1 MSSNDYQ
8 MRGSSM
14 LIIGVL
20 VGILHYYH
28 VKSLYENDRHFSHL
42 SSIEREMCFRSEMGL
57 YYSFYKRIVTS
68 HSFKDGLYKL
78 THDNLT
84 EYPDTI
90 NALHKF
96 NIYPEAMI
104 GGLWRIY
111 HLGVKTFGLN
121 GKQCYMIHRGEGLPP
136 VESCEGFGE
145 PILFYLEVVWMFAG
159 ITAFVLYYFGS
170 HLSGSQI
177 GGCLTILSFFI
188 NHTESTRVQWTPP
201 LRESFA
207 YPFILLHC
215 ALISSIL
222 QDSRKTMP
230 RPSFWKG
237 LMSLFSS
244 FVSLLFWQFSQ
255 FILTCEIAILIA
267 IYAFGF
273 IKRHCLSQ
281 ILAWISA
288 GFLLALVGLG
298 GNSLLCFS
306 FLSAILTSAW
316 VLLICDGSVN
326 SLGFAWTSVL
336 KIISIIAFAIVLKL
350 VFPSTGNDSHIVKIF
365 LSKIFPHS
373 DNFHTLM
380 YTCAPEFQ
388 RLPWSYGVGLM
399 KSLLLPLVLIA
410 LLLVFWNPTFH
421 ILAVLRK
428 KLLFPRYQNALQL
441 NDVVKLVEPA
451 IVFNTCLLIAF
462 FVLSMMAMRL
472 KLFLTP
478 QMCVLVSLI
487 ASKESVNS
495 IQILREKKSLEYL
508 TLLIIFCAIYLSGI
522 DNIKRQRSI
531 EGEYSN
537 YPLEELLTWVQMKT
551 KSSDVFA
558 GPMPVM
564 ASILLSTGRPIV
576 NHPYY
581 EDEAMRNRTLL
592 VYSLFSRKTPS
603 EAFESIKRLGANF
616 AVLEANKCFDHMQ
629 PRKGCKMTD
638 LWDIEDPMNTKRP
651 PLCPTLF
658 SNDASP
664 FERVFF
670 NAEYVVLKVG
680 LR

>member
-281 ILAWISA
+281 ILAWIS
-288 GFLLALVGLG
+288 
-298 GNSLLCFS
+298 
-306 FLSAILTSAW
+306 
-316 VLLICDGSVN
+316 
-326 SLGFAWTSVL
+326 
-336 KIISIIAFAIVLKL
+336 
-350 VFPSTGNDSHIVKIF
+350 SHIVKIF

-421 ILAVLRK
+421 ILAVLREHFRK